1 MSDTYYGVYLIPSP
15 PVTVALSLAHRV
27 MAAEFGTHTANQFMA
42 HCTIKGFFKP
52 ANGVTPDAFVPALD
66 ALFARTPAFPAEIN
80 PPWSA
85 DSGPGSGSV
94 LLWITKTPAIQQL
107 HESVWNIVLPHVAPD
122 CRFTP
127 TEPAGPHFPP
137 HLTLVQSDLP
147 IEPGLFAQGRALSQY
162 LYDQMPAHTFLAQD
176 MQLVEFHSDDWAG
189 DWGATLRYRQL
200 KGWRLQEEPQG

>member
-1 MSDTYYGVYLIPSP
+1 
-15 PVTVALSLAHRV
+15 
-27 MAAEFGTHTANQFMA
+27 
-42 HCTIKGFFKP
+42 
-52 ANGVTPDAFVPALD
+52 
-66 ALFARTPAFPAEIN
+66 
-80 PPWSA
+80 
-85 DSGPGSGSV
+85 V

-107 HESVWNIVLPHVAPD
+107 HEAVWNIVLPHVAPD